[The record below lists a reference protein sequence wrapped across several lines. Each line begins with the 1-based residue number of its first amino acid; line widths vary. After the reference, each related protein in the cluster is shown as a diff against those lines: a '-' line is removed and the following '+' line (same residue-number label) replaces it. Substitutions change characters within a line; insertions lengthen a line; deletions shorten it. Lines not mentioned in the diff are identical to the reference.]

1 MGTPSPEFLIDSSV
15 LISYLRGNQSIR
27 ARVDALTNRYT
38 SPTVI
43 AELAYGAYRA
53 PDSAASLTCVEA
65 LVANL
70 AVVEIDQGIGHDF
83 AETKIALVTMNQL
96 IPDNDIWI
104 AVTAMAYGM
113 TLVSRDAHFD
123 RIVPYG
129 LAHQLW

>member
-15 LISYLRGNQSIR
+15 LIAYLLGNQGVR
-27 ARVDALTNRYT
+27 ARVDALEGRCT

-43 AELAYGAYRA
+43 AELAYAV
-53 PDSAASLTCVEA
+53 ASLRRVEA

-70 AVVEIDQGIGHDF
+70 AMVEVDQGIGYDF
-83 AETKIALVTMNQL
+83 AETKNALVTINQL

-104 AVTAMAYGM
+104 AATAMAYGM
-113 TLVSRDAHFD
+113 TLVSRDTYFD
-123 RIVPYG
+123 RVVPYG